1 MNRTLDG
8 RTALITGGGVGIGLA
23 IAQELAHRGA
33 RIAITYRT
41 HRPDDA
47 ALAGLQEGSGQP
59 ALALQV
65 DVTEPDQVDELAAT
79 IRREFGTLDVLVNNV
94 GGLIQRA
101 TIAEMELAL
110 WRTVL
115 ATNLDS
121 TFLVTHA
128 MLPLLRR
135 PGGRIVNMA
144 SLAGRNG
151 GHPGA
156 TAYATSKAALFGF
169 TRGLAKELAPEQIT
183 VNAVAPGFI
192 EDTPF
197 HSTFTS
203 EDSKRQTIATI
214 PAGRAGVPAD
224 VAQAVGWLTEDGAGF
239 VTGTIVDI
247 NGGQYFG

>member
-1 MNRTLDG
+1 MNPTLDG

-23 IAQELAHRGA
+23 IAQDLTDRGA
-33 RIAITYRT
+33 RVAISYRT

-47 ALAGLQEGSGQP
+47 VLAALGDASGQEV
-59 ALALQV
+59 LALQA
-65 DVTEPDQVDELAAT
+65 DVTEPEQVAGLADRVRGKFT
-79 IRREFGTLDVLVNNV
+79 TLDILVNNV
-94 GGLIQRA
+94 GGLIQRS
-101 TIAEMELAL
+101 TIAEMDLAL

-121 TFLVTHA
+121 TFMVTHA
-128 MLPLLRR
+128 VLPFLRR

>member
-23 IAQELAHRGA
+23 IAQELADRGA
-33 RIAITYRT
+33 RVAITYRT

-47 ALAGLQEGSGQP
+47 VLTGLREACGQQV
-59 ALALQV
+59 LALPV
-65 DVTEPDQVDELAAT
+65 DVTDPDQVDELAET
-79 IRREFGTLDVLVNNV
+79 IRTEFGTLDVLVNNV
-94 GGLIQRA
+94 GGLIKRA
-101 TIAEMELAL
+101 TIAEMDLQL
-110 WRTVL
+110 WRAVL

-121 TFLVTHA
+121 TYLVTHA
-128 MLPLLRR
+128 MLPFLRR

-203 EDSKRQTIATI
+203 EDSKRQTVATI
-214 PAGRAGVPAD
+214 PTGRAGVPAD
-224 VAQAVGWLTEDGAGF
+224 VAQAVGWLTEEGAGF